1 MKLPLLLLW
10 LIPFLPAQAQQFLVS
25 PGEYTN
31 SIVNT
36 STHQMFFINGSTL
49 PIANTPPCVASV
61 SGGAHG
67 SALIDCSG
75 NVWCQA
81 DNSAGELGQG
91 DLAAHAGFVKVS
103 TDTLG
108 NVFTNVIQVV
118 CAGTAYGN
126 NWSTSAVKS
135 DGTVWVWGNT
145 QGGNEGNG
153 SWGCVASTRPVQ
165 VHFPVGIFI
174 TKIQTGEDMMALDSS
189 GNVWTWGGGGYNLI
203 LGQGNSPTYMVPTKI
218 NIGGNRATDIAGP
231 GRFAYILMAN
241 GHVWA
246 LGDMTDYMGI
256 FPGGSALTVAQDIT
270 SYLNFEATPKHLYV
284 NSESSYALLAD
295 STLWAWGGNAVGT
308 VGNGVELNYVAYGG
322 YPLPYGVTN
331 PFPYAWDQGQHEL
344 QQLTPAQ
351 IAPGKHN
358 FVALFCTDALN
369 YCAWAED
376 NYGQL
381 FSWGR
386 GKSGVL
392 GDQVQEV
399 GGAINAIYPNSY
411 DRPYITKVN
420 PYLPTPIPVTSPYC
434 ILHPSGSPCN
444 TYAIPANTAPTA
456 VLTATKYGTN
466 AIILDGSGS
475 TDNVNINYYLH
486 TQTAGTALQMGVQ
499 AAPIDTIYNVSPGT
513 YTFKLRVIDN
523 GWMRDSVYATITIGD
538 RWPVADAGSNII
550 VVYPTTSTSL
560 NGMGSEDSAATIV
573 SYNWTKVS
581 GPAGLTMTNMNTAT
595 PSVSNLTI
603 GTYVFQLLVT
613 DNLGD
618 TSTSE
623 VQVLSTALLPIQFD
637 NFSGENQSNINYL
650 SWTATADNGSYLVDR
665 STDGKTFISIA
676 SVPAIQDN
684 SATHTYSYA
693 DGTAPDGISYYRIE
707 NVSETGA
714 SIFTNTIEVKMNMQ
728 GAAFLYYPNPAK
740 DNITLQLQSGDMGPV
755 TIRLIG
761 VDGKVIL
768 QEQDYKTME
777 GYTKKID
784 FVNIPRGLY
793 FISLNVGDTAHN
805 LGKII
810 KE

>member
-1 MKLPLLLLW
+1 
-10 LIPFLPAQAQQFLVS
+10 
-25 PGEYTN
+25 
-31 SIVNT
+31 
-36 STHQMFFINGSTL
+36 
-49 PIANTPPCVASV
+49 
-61 SGGAHG
+61 
-67 SALIDCSG
+67 
-75 NVWCQA
+75 
-81 DNSAGELGQG
+81 
-91 DLAAHAGFVKVS
+91 
-103 TDTLG
+103 
-108 NVFTNVIQVV
+108 
-118 CAGTAYGN
+118 
-126 NWSTSAVKS
+126 
-135 DGTVWVWGNT
+135 
-145 QGGNEGNG
+145 
-153 SWGCVASTRPVQ
+153 
-165 VHFPVGIFI
+165 
-174 TKIQTGEDMMALDSS
+174 
-189 GNVWTWGGGGYNLI
+189 
-203 LGQGNSPTYMVPTKI
+203 
-218 NIGGNRATDIAGP
+218 
-231 GRFAYILMAN
+231 
-241 GHVWA
+241 
-246 LGDMTDYMGI
+246 
-256 FPGGSALTVAQDIT
+256 
-270 SYLNFEATPKHLYV
+270 
-284 NSESSYALLAD
+284 
-295 STLWAWGGNAVGT
+295 
-308 VGNGVELNYVAYGG
+308 
-322 YPLPYGVTN
+322 
-331 PFPYAWDQGQHEL
+331 
-344 QQLTPAQ
+344 
-351 IAPGKHN
+351 
-358 FVALFCTDALN
+358 
-369 YCAWAED
+369 
-376 NYGQL
+376 
-381 FSWGR
+381 
-386 GKSGVL
+386 
-392 GDQVQEV
+392 
-399 GGAINAIYPNSY
+399 
-411 DRPYITKVN
+411 
-420 PYLPTPIPVTSPYC
+420 
-434 ILHPSGSPCN
+434 
-444 TYAIPANTAPTA
+444 
-456 VLTATKYGTN
+456 
-466 AIILDGSGS
+466 
-475 TDNVNINYYLH
+475 
-486 TQTAGTALQMGVQ
+486 
-499 AAPIDTIYNVSPGT
+499 
-513 YTFKLRVIDN
+513 
-523 GWMRDSVYATITIGD
+523 
-538 RWPVADAGSNII
+538 
-550 VVYPTTSTSL
+550 
-560 NGMGSEDSAATIV
+560 MGSEDSAATIV